1 MTSPSLS
8 LPENPEQLA
17 DWLEALL
24 CSEDLTQAA
33 IDWEVLAQDRRE
45 SAPITL
51 ASLSDTQL
59 AEIDANGL
67 KSLPEETL
75 RQLMG
80 SPVALLELQ
89 EHILAAVSPYWQT
102 RLARQSSSSSHEARW
117 SQIER
122 ELDTRSQLPEAKKPP
137 GNDRGQIWPVLGVVL
152 ALAASIAVGA
162 FVLQPSP
169 TPKGWGF
176 NQPGILE
183 TAQSEDQLLET
194 LADAAHA
201 WFNKRPQTREELVTR
216 LKQFDAGC
224 QTLLSAKLAPL
235 SPASHQA
242 VDAACQKT
250 RQQIATYLTELE
262 QGSDLSTTQA
272 AADQTMTTLEQ
283 SLRQLTKAS

>member
-24 CSEDLTQAA
+24 CSEDLAQAA
-33 IDWEVLAQDRRE
+33 VDWEVLAGDQRD

-51 ASLSDTQL
+51 ERLSDTQL
-59 AEIDANGL
+59 AEIDAKGL
-67 KSLPEETL
+67 KSLPEDTL
-75 RQLMG
+75 RQLMA

-89 EHILAAVSPYWQT
+89 EHIFAASSPYWQT
-102 RLARQSSSSSHEARW
+102 RLASQPSPSSHEARW

-122 ELDTRSQLPEAKKPP
+122 GLDVRPELPESKKRPE
-137 GNDRGQIWPVLGVVL
+137 GGQGKVWTGLGIFV

-162 FVLQPSP
+162 FVVQPSP

-183 TAQSEDQLLET
+183 TAQTEDQLLET

-235 SPASHQA
+235 SPEAHQT

-262 QGSDLSTTQA
+262 QGSDLSATQA

-283 SLRQLTKAS
+283 SFRQLTKAS

>member
-1 MTSPSLS
+1 MISPSLS

-33 IDWEVLAQDRRE
+33 IDWEVLAGGQRE
-45 SAPITL
+45 SAPISL
-51 ASLSDTQL
+51 ASLSDAQL
-59 AEIDANGL
+59 AEVDANGL
-67 KSLPEETL
+67 KSLPEYTL
-75 RQLMG
+75 RQLMA

-89 EHILAAVSPYWQT
+89 EHILATASPYWQT
-102 RLARQSSSSSHEARW
+102 RLASPTATSTHEARW

-122 ELDTRSQLPEAKKPP
+122 ELATRSQMPEAKKPP
-137 GNDRGQIWPVLGVVL
+137 GDNRGQIWPVLGVVL

-201 WFNKRPQTREELVTR
+201 WFNKQPQTREELATR

-235 SPASHQA
+235 SPAAHQA

-250 RQQIATYLTELE
+250 RQEIATYLTKLE
-262 QGSDLSTTQA
+262 QGSDLSAIQA
-272 AADQTMTTLEQ
+272 AADQTMTTLEE
-283 SLRQLTKAS
+283 SLRQLTKTS